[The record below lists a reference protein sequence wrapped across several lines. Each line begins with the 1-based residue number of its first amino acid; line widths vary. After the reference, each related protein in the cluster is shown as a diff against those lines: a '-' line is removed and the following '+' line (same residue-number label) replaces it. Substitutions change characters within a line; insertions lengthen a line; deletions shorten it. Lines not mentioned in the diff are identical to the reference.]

1 MAWHRT
7 GPTGP
12 TPRSGEFTVIRVV
25 THSRVSTIH
34 PAIDAVLLPARHHRA
49 WRGLLLGSLLALA
62 SLALGS
68 RAVHADPA
76 ATVQAGDAAPAFKL
90 QDQAGKWH
98 SLADYK
104 GKWVALYFYPKDD
117 TPGCTTQACSF
128 RDNVF
133 AFDKEG
139 AVILGISVDDV
150 ASHKAFAEKHGL
162 PFTILA
168 DPDKAVSQRYGVL
181 KTYMGVMEMARR
193 DTFIIDPQGRVAKHY
208 ESVEPEGH
216 SAVVLADIRTLKAQ
230 SR

>member
-1 MAWHRT
+1 MLT
-7 GPTGP
+7 G
-12 TPRSGEFTVIRVV
+12 V
-25 THSRVSTIH
+25 SRRFLAAAAAATLLAFAGLAAADS
-34 PAIDAVLLPARHHRA
+34 PAIGA
-49 WRGLLLGSLLALA
+49 
-62 SLALGS
+62 
-68 RAVHADPA
+68 
-76 ATVQAGDAAPAFKL
+76 AAPNFKL
-90 QDQAGKWH
+90 QDQGGKWH
-98 SLADYK
+98 SLADYR

-133 AFDKEG
+133 AFNKEG

-168 DPDKAVSQRYGVL
+168 DSDKAVTKQYGVL

-208 ESVEPEGH
+208 ESVNPEGH
-216 SAVVLADIRTLKAQ
+216 SQVVLDDIKALKAAAGKT
-230 SR
+230 